1 MIYYAKKEENSV
13 GKINVLGFDVA
24 NLIAAGEVVD
34 RPASVVKELLE
45 NAIDSGA
52 KSIIVEIKK
61 GGSAFIRVSDN
72 GSGISHDDLP
82 VAILRH
88 ATSKIKEACDLDSI
102 LTLGFRGEALAAI
115 SSVSK
120 MRILSKQ
127 KENQMGSV
135 LEAHA
140 GKVVLHE
147 KTGSLDGTTVIV
159 EDLFFNVPARKKF
172 LKQDKTEA
180 QAVSSVVEKV
190 ALSRPDIS
198 FRYIVDGEL
207 KYLTAG
213 DGSLSNVIYAILG
226 RDVSKKTIEV
236 DRSDEGIRVK
246 GFISTPELCRANRN
260 LESFYINS
268 RYVKS
273 KTAVAAIEQAYKSY
287 IPEGKFPFC
296 VLDIVIDPTQV
307 DVNVHPAK
315 LEVKFSNENVVF
327 NAVYYA
333 VRTALETSIA
343 RPTLYNEEKSLSRE
357 AQRLINTVFPVND
370 KENNEYKG
378 TRIAFDTKSNVG
390 VVRQNNTLDYSSYD
404 KKEKP
409 SAVSPSVDDR
419 YVGEE
424 AFSLKFPKSEPKVK
438 AESMGDTPFNLPQ
451 TKGSEQVKIA
461 FDAQAE
467 PKKEAIPLNTTEL
480 FDFSK
485 NEKTPRD
492 VDEISAIYG
501 ERVAK
506 SPIIPDYKIIG
517 ELYNS
522 YVIVELG
529 DIAYI
534 IDKHA
539 AHERIIFEDLKAKIS
554 EAEPSSQL
562 LLIPLEIELSHE
574 ELGAITEWE
583 DDIKKTGFGFTLDGK
598 IAHLAEIPA
607 EIEVGAAQDAFLSLL
622 DKLSSGEADASATR
636 YARFERALYQC
647 SCKAAIKAG
656 RIYDEGHVKWICDR
670 VLTLDNIKYCPHGRP
685 IAFEISRHFL
695 EKQFERK

>member
-1 MIYYAKKEENSV
+1 M

-52 KSIIVEIKK
+52 KSVIIEIKK
-61 GGSAFIRVSDN
+61 GGSTFIRVSDN
-72 GSGISHDDLP
+72 GSGISHEDLP

-102 LTLGFRGEALAAI
+102 MTLGFRGEALAAI

-120 MRILSKQ
+120 IRILSKQ
-127 KENQMGSV
+127 KDSTMGSV

-140 GKVVLHE
+140 GKVLLHE

-172 LKQDKTEA
+172 LKQDKTETL
-180 QAVSSVVEKV
+180 AVSGVVEKV
-190 ALSRPDIS
+190 ALSRPDVS

-226 RDVSKKTIEV
+226 REVSKKTISV
-236 DRSDEGIRVK
+236 DRADGGIKVK

-260 LESFYINS
+260 MESFYINS
-268 RYVKS
+268 RFVKS
-273 KTAVAAIEQAYKSY
+273 KTASAAIEQAYKSY

-296 VLDIVIDPTQV
+296 VLDIIIDPTQV

-333 VRTALETSIA
+333 VRTALENSIE
-343 RPTLYNEEKSLSRE
+343 RPTLYNEEKTLSRE
-357 AQRLINTVFPVND
+357 AQKLINTSFQVQD
-370 KENNEYKG
+370 KESNEYKG
-378 TRIAFDTKSNVG
+378 SRIAFDTKSNVG
-390 VVRQNNTLDYSSYD
+390 IVRQNNTLDYTSYD
-404 KKEKP
+404 SKQKQNVATP
-409 SAVSPSVDDR
+409 TVDNS
-419 YVGEE
+419 YANEE
-424 AFSLKFPKSEPKVK
+424 AFSLKFPKSSPKPREEDDGK
-438 AESMGDTPFNLPQ
+438 SLFPFAPQ
-451 TKGSEQVKIA
+451 QKNSEQVKISFDA
-461 FDAQAE
+461 PLATNEAPKSNIDSIFDAQ
-467 PKKEAIPLNTTEL
+467 K
-480 FDFSK
+480 
-485 NEKTPRD
+485 EKTPTH
-492 VDEISAIYG
+492 VDEIPQNSALPQQKQ
-501 ERVAK
+501 VLV
-506 SPIIPDYKIIG
+506 PDYKIIG

-539 AHERIIFEDLKAKIS
+539 AHERIIFEDLKAKIAES
-554 EAEPSSQL
+554 EPSSQL
-562 LLIPLEIELSHE
+562 LLLPIEVELSHE
-574 ELGAITEWE
+574 ELGAIVEWE
-583 DDIKKTGFGFTLDGK
+583 EDIKKTGFGFELDGK
-598 IAHLAEIPA
+598 IARIFEIPA
-607 EIEVGAAQDAFLSLL
+607 EIDTNAALDSFLTLL
-622 DKLSSGEADASATR
+622 DKLASGVADADTER
-636 YARFERALYQC
+636 YARFEKALYQC

-656 RIYDEGHVKWICDR
+656 RIYDQGHIKWICDR
-670 VLTLDNIKYCPHGRP
+670 VLTLENIKYCPHGRP
-685 IAFEISRHFL
+685 IAFEITRHFL

>member
-1 MIYYAKKEENSV
+1 M

-52 KSIIVEIKK
+52 NSIIVEIKK
-61 GGSAFIRVSDN
+61 GGSTFMRVSDN
-72 GSGISHDDLP
+72 GSGISYEDLP

-88 ATSKIKEACDLDSI
+88 ATSKIKEASDLDSI

-127 KENQMGSV
+127 RDASLGSI

-140 GKVVLHE
+140 GKVLVHE

-159 EDLFFNVPARKKF
+159 EDLFYNVPARKKF

-180 QAVSSVVEKV
+180 LAVSGVVEKV

-213 DGSLSNVIYAILG
+213 DGSLANVIYAILG
-226 RDVSKKTIEV
+226 REVSKKTVSV
-236 DRSDEGIRVK
+236 DREDGGIRVS
-246 GFISTPELCRANRN
+246 GFISSPELCRANRN
-260 LESFYINS
+260 MESFYINS
-268 RYVKS
+268 RFVKS
-273 KTAVAAIEQAYKSY
+273 KTASAAIEQAYKSY

-296 VLDIVIDPTQV
+296 VLDIQIDPTQV

-315 LEVKFSNENVVF
+315 LEVKFSNENLVF

-333 VRTALETSIA
+333 VRTALEGSIS

-357 AQRLINTVFPVND
+357 AQALLNTVFPVRD

-378 TRIAFDTKSNVG
+378 ARIAFDTKSNIG
-390 VVRQNNTLDYSSYD
+390 IVRQNNTLDYSSLD

-409 SAVSPSVDDR
+409 STPHASTDDK
-419 YVGEE
+419 YINED
-424 AFSLKFPKSEPKVK
+424 AFSLKFPKSAPKPKEEK
-438 AESMGDTPFNLPQ
+438 ANDAPFFFDAPQ
-451 TKGSEQVKIA
+451 KSNEQVKISFDTSESSKSEA
-461 FDAQAE
+461 PKSFTTSIFDA
-467 PKKEAIPLNTTEL
+467 P
-480 FDFSK
+480 S
-485 NEKTPRD
+485 EKTPQP
-492 VDEISAIYG
+492 VAEISEKLDAPKV
-501 ERVAK
+501 RTPLV
-506 SPIIPDYKIIG
+506 PDYKIIG

-539 AHERIIFEDLKAKIS
+539 AHERIIFEDLKAKIA

-562 LLIPLEIELSHE
+562 LLIPIDVELSHE
-574 ELGAITEWE
+574 ELGAIVEWDE
-583 DDIKKTGFGFTLDGK
+583 DVRKTGFGFELDGK
-598 IAHLAEIPA
+598 IAHLYEIPA
-607 EIEVGAAQDAFLSLL
+607 EIDTSAAIDSFLTLL
-622 DKLSSGEADASATR
+622 DKLASGEADASSTR
-636 YARFERALYQC
+636 YARFEKALYQC

-656 RIYDEGHVKWICDR
+656 RIYDQGHVKWICDR

-685 IAFEISRHFL
+685 IAFEITRHFL